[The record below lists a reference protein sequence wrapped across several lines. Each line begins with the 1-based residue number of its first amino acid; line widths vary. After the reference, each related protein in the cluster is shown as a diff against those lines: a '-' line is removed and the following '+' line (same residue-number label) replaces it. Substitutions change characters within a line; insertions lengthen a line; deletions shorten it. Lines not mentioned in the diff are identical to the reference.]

1 MKKERIRLADGRYL
15 IFYSFVDEEEKR
27 GGEKERACQS

>member
-15 IFYSFVDEEEKR
+15 IFYSFADEEEKR
-27 GGEKERACQS
+27 GGEEERACQS